1 MTRENKLKDLI
12 LERLEIPVYKFC
24 KVIGVSRPTIDNI
37 LNKNEF
43 NPSLMTVKKICKYF
57 DVDFK
62 EYL

>member
-1 MTRENKLKDLI
+1 MIHENKLKDLI
-12 LERLEIPVYKFC
+12 IEKLEMPVYKFC
-24 KVIGVSRPTIDNI
+24 KEIKVSRPTIDNI